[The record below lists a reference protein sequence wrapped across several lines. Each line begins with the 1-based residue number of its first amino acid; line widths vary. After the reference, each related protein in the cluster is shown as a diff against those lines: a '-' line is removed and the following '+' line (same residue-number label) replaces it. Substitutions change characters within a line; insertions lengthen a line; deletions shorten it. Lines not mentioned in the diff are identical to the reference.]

1 VASRRWHASGASDQA
16 HGAEGDGR
24 MKRDFEKRLGALE
37 TVAGNK
43 IETLADFVLWH
54 AKGRKDRTELSPKL
68 ENVLSEFLSKK

>member
-1 VASRRWHASGASDQA
+1 
-16 HGAEGDGR
+16 

-43 IETLADFVLWH
+43 IETLDDFVLWH